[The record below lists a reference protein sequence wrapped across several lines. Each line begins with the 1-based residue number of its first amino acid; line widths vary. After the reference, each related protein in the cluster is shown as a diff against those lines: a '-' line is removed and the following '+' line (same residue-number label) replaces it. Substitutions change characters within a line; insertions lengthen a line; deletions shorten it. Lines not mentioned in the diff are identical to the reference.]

1 MVWALFISMCLT
13 IFLFLLG
20 ISLLKR
26 PVDEQYREKKSRSF
40 PEMLKDANQALKNM
54 LIRKKKPGKKRNS
67 LQEQLSIAGVLA
79 KPEEFTIFRWMFAV
93 IAAGVLHL
101 VMGNMMMLLIGFL
114 AGFVFPMVWLKG
126 KQKKRIKAFNDGLP
140 GMITSIIGSLRAGFG
155 FLQALQ
161 MVARESYPPIKDEV
175 ELVLKSLQYGTSMD
189 DALLEWKRRMPSAE
203 LGLLVDAIIIQR
215 QSGGNLAYL
224 LDKILETN
232 RARTKIE
239 NQIKTLTAQG
249 KLSGLI
255 ISLLPIGLGILIFI
269 INPEYIST
277 LFTNP
282 IGMLMLGVAGVGF
295 IIGFIF
301 VRKITT
307 IEV

>member
-1 MVWALFISMCLT
+1 MAILLFVSMFLTVFLLLSGISMLRK
-13 IFLFLLG
+13 
-20 ISLLKR
+20 SK
-26 PVDEQYREKKSRSF
+26 DDQYWEKSPRSF
-40 PEMLKDANQALKNM
+40 SEVLKDANQQLKNL
-54 LIRKKKPGKKRNS
+54 LIRKKKPGKKRNT
-67 LQEQLSIAGVLA
+67 LQEQLSIAGVLM
-79 KPEEFTIFRWMFAV
+79 KPEEFAIFRWMFAV
-93 IAAGVLHL
+93 ITAGLLHL
-101 VMGNMMMLLIGFL
+101 ITGNFVLMLLGF
-114 AGFVFPMVWLKG
+114 ASGFVLPMLWLKR

-155 FLQALQ
+155 FLQSLQ
-161 MVARESYPPIKDEV
+161 IVAQESYSPIKDEV

-224 LDKILETN
+224 LDKIVKTN

-239 NQIKTLTAQG
+239 SQIKTLTAQG

-255 ISLLPIGLGILIFI
+255 ISLLPVVLGLLIFI
-269 INPEYIST
+269 INPEYIMT

-282 IGMLMLGVAGVGF
+282 IGMLMLVAAGIGF

-301 VRKITT
+301 VHKITT